1 MPAHKDGLTL
11 AVARGGWVRVDGLD
25 GPYDLYVRYRYK
37 TNEAGGIVDYA
48 TNSAGEV
55 IRSGRLA
62 ATEVVLQINHHTSSI
77 DVGTWRSVPI
87 ARLETLA
94 NLPDVKAALIDQ
106 MLDPEADVE
115 IGVSRPEQFE
125 PVLQAPVTR
134 RALRLPKPTGKR
146 YSDDFYK
153 RVAEAYYAAV
163 MLLDSADAPATAVAE
178 ANGVSTSVVR
188 RWFAEARRRGFL
200 APAQSMGRIG

>member
-1 MPAHKDGLTL
+1 VD
-11 AVARGGWVRVDGLD
+11 VARGGWVRVSGLS
-25 GPYDLYVRYRYK
+25 GPYELYIRYRYK
-37 TNEAGGIVDYA
+37 TNAAGFIVDYA
-48 TNSAGEV
+48 KNSAGEV

-62 ATEVVLQINHHTSSI
+62 ATEVVMMINDTTSNV
-77 DVGTWRSVPI
+77 DVATWRSVPI

-94 NLPDVKAALIDQ
+94 NLPDVKAAILDR

-115 IGVSRPEQFE
+115 IGISRPEEFE

-146 YSDDFYK
+146 YPDSFYE
-153 RVAEAYYAAV
+153 RVAEAYYAAA
-163 MLLDSADAPATAVAE
+163 MLLDCADAPATAIAE
-178 ANGVSTSVVR
+178 ANGVTTSVVR

-200 APAQSMGRIG
+200 APAQSMGRAG